1 MRFRS
6 VILVALFALAVNLL
20 FAVHVTGD
28 LKIRVVDRRSGL
40 GIPHV
45 RVTTDTGSQCYTDK
59 NGIVR
64 WNEPQFIGRVV
75 SFKVY
80 KDGFQA
86 GADVALQLKP
96 FGSSVLKLSSTAQR
110 P

>member
-6 VILVALFALAVNLL
+6 VILVALFAFAANL

-28 LKIRVVDRRSGL
+28 FKIRVVDQQTGV
-40 GIPHV
+40 GISHV
-45 RVTTDTGSQCYTDK
+45 RVTTDSGIQCYTDR

-64 WNEPQFIGRVV
+64 WNEPQLMGRVV
-75 SFKVY
+75 SFNLY
-80 KDGFQA
+80 KNGYQA
-86 GADVALQLKP
+86 GDDVALRVKP
-96 FGSSVLKLSSTAQR
+96 FGSSVLRLLSTAQR